1 MNIEEILNYL
11 QNIKSKLNS
20 SLNLKEIISSNEDL
34 VLKYPDLFYFT
45 ALNLSYNQ
53 KRELKEITETIEYII
68 NNKDRFKCPTHLYF
82 TIIYNLIS
90 NINKQLINYSYYSEL
105 NYNDLKIFFE
115 ILPSIFYSHFKDTY
129 IEKVLKL
136 IEQIPYLIETN
147 KKEFKQTYNY
157 YEQLIKQS
165 IEKIKEIISNQPN
178 KNFQNNVKKK
188 YYFNPV
194 ISKNNDNKN
203 DNSKEKK
210 YIKKIINPP
219 KKFIKP
225 NFIDSISAIQKIED
239 DNNKSDSVEEI
250 VDQIFDV
257 KPIEKELNQSL
268 VNEGAE
274 SIYNRLSIDK
284 IKIQC
289 YNDDNYFLELIGS
302 YSLSTLKNKDSSID
316 FVFMIKNENKI
327 NYINKNE
334 IKNWINDKN
343 SKNFSLIDIEEH
355 RGRILFYKLYNFEG
369 IDHIEKDVN
378 IYLFCNK
385 YIECNNIFKKIFKD
399 NKNMGI
405 LYSFFYLPLIN
416 VGLEIGSQI
425 CFLIVAFLDINYKI
439 FHTKEKEKIVKNS
452 YEYIEKK
459 ETIEKKIYYYYQ
471 LNEKELKQ
479 VGKKKYGIL
488 IYEFNEF
495 LIKLI
500 NKSIEIPDRLN
511 DTKYLFRIKFFFDLL
526 LSNNIQDS
534 ILHKIKKEIYS
545 FITYKD
551 FCNKIGI
558 KYDLED

>member
-20 SLNLKEIISSNEDL
+20 SLNLKEIISRNEDL

-68 NNKDRFKCPTHLYF
+68 NNKDRFKCPIHLYF

-105 NYNDLKIFFE
+105 NYSDLKIFFE

-136 IEQIPYLIETN
+136 IEQIPILIQTN
-147 KKEFKQTYNY
+147 EKEFKDTYND
-157 YEQLIKQS
+157 YEKLIKKS

-178 KNFQNNVKKK
+178 KNVHPEKKNDCLNLKLNN
-188 YYFNPV
+188 NG
-194 ISKNNDNKN
+194 NKN
-203 DNSKEKK
+203 DNSKGKK
-210 YIKKIINPP
+210 YIKKIIP
-219 KKFIKP
+219 KKFPKN
-225 NFIDSISAIQKIED
+225 NFDSISEIQKIED
-239 DNNKSDSVEEI
+239 DNNRSYSIEEI
-250 VDQIFDV
+250 IDQIIDA
-257 KPIEKELNQSL
+257 KPKEKELNQSL

-289 YNDDNYFLELIGS
+289 YNDNNYFLELIGS

-343 SKNFSLIDIEEH
+343 SKNFSLIDNEEH

-488 IYEFNEF
+488 IYEFNDF

>member
-105 NYNDLKIFFE
+105 NYSDLKIFFE

-178 KNFQNNVKKK
+178 KNVHPEKKNDCLNLKLNN
-188 YYFNPV
+188 NG
-194 ISKNNDNKN
+194 NKN
-203 DNSKEKK
+203 DNSKGKK
-210 YIKKIINPP
+210 YIKKIIP
-219 KKFIKP
+219 KKFPKN
-225 NFIDSISAIQKIED
+225 NFDSISEIQKIED
-239 DNNKSDSVEEI
+239 DNNRSYSIEEI
-250 VDQIFDV
+250 VDQIIDA
-257 KPIEKELNQSL
+257 KPKEKELNQSL

-274 SIYNRLSIDK
+274 SIYNRLSIDN

-316 FVFMIKNENKI
+316 FVFMIKNENNIK
-327 NYINKNE
+327 YINKKDI
-334 IKNWINDKN
+334 IKWIENKN
-343 SKNFSLIDIEEH
+343 SDNFALIDTEEH
-355 RGRILFYKLYNFEG
+355 RGRILFYKLNNFEG
-369 IDHIEKDVN
+369 NDPIEKDVN

-488 IYEFNEF
+488 IYE
-495 LIKLI
+495 L
-500 NKSIEIPDRLN
+500 
-511 DTKYLFRIKFFFDLL
+511 Y
-526 LSNNIQDS
+526 
-534 ILHKIKKEIYS
+534 KI
-545 FITYKD
+545 FI
-551 FCNKIGI
+551 
-558 KYDLED
+558 

>member
-136 IEQIPYLIETN
+136 IEQIPILIQTN
-147 KKEFKQTYNY
+147 EKEFKDTYND
-157 YEQLIKQS
+157 YEKLIKKS

-178 KNFQNNVKKK
+178 KNVHPEKKNDCLNLKLNN
-188 YYFNPV
+188 NG
-194 ISKNNDNKN
+194 NKN
-203 DNSKEKK
+203 DNSKGKK
-210 YIKKIINPP
+210 YIKKIIP
-219 KKFIKP
+219 KKFPKN
-225 NFIDSISAIQKIED
+225 NFDSISEIQKIED
-239 DNNKSDSVEEI
+239 DNNRSYSIEEI
-250 VDQIFDV
+250 VDQIIDA
-257 KPIEKELNQSL
+257 KPKEKELNQSL

-274 SIYNRLSIDK
+274 SIYNRLSIDN

-488 IYEFNEF
+488 IYEFNDF